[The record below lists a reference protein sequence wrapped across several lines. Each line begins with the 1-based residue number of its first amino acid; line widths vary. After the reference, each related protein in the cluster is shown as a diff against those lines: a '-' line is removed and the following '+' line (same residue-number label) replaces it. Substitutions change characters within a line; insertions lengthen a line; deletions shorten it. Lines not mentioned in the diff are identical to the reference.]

1 MDSRVLRLFLT
12 LAEER
17 HFGRAAA
24 RSHIAQPALSQT
36 IIGLET
42 ELGVRLFD
50 RSTRRVEITEAG
62 RRFTEHAQRI
72 VSSVDH
78 AVSDMR
84 AFADGF
90 TGRVSVGFVGT
101 ATYDVLPLLAH
112 RVREDL
118 PDIDLQLRGEL
129 LTPQLLDGL
138 GTGAYDLVLIRP
150 GLTDRPAPAVELEVL
165 RTEKLVAVLP
175 ASSPHANASI
185 VDLSD
190 LADET
195 FLTHPSQSRSTM
207 HHRVLAACARAGF
220 VPRTAEVSET
230 ATQVVSVAAGLG
242 VALAPEAVRHLGL
255 DGVVYRPLVA
265 EETVQL
271 SLARQKGDSTAA
283 VDAVAEL
290 VRSVVRAHHRPG
302 HTPGGDGPRGIAPVP
317 RHHPG

>member
-1 MDSRVLRLFLT
+1 MPEPIYAAAVDSRVLRLFLT

-112 RVREDL
+112 RVREQL

-138 GTGAYDLVLIRP
+138 GAGVYDLALVRP
-150 GLTDRPAPAVELEVL
+150 GPNDRPQDGPGSQLEFEVL
-165 RTEKLVAVLP
+165 RTERLVAVLP
-175 ASSPHANASI
+175 ASSPQARKS
-185 VDLSD
+185 VVD
-190 LADET
+190 LADLAGET

-255 DGVVYRPLVA
+255 DGVDYRPLAA

-271 SLARQKGDSTAA
+271 SLARRSGDSTAA
-283 VDAVAEL
+283 VRAVAEL
-290 VRSVVRAHHRPG
+290 VRSVAR
-302 HTPGGDGPRGIAPVP
+302 T
-317 RHHPG
+317 HHPPRFAQGR

>member
-1 MDSRVLRLFLT
+1 MPEPIYAAVVDSRVLRLFLT

-24 RSHIAQPALSQT
+24 RSHIAQPALSQK

-42 ELGVRLFD
+42 ELGVRLFN

-84 AFADGF
+84 AFANGF

-175 ASSPHANASI
+175 ASSPHAKEPEVSLA
-185 VDLSD
+185 D
-190 LADET
+190 LADDT

-207 HHRVLAACARAGF
+207 HHRVMAACARAGF
-220 VPRTAEVSET
+220 VPHTVEVSET

-255 DGVVYRPLVA
+255 DGVVYRPLAVD
-265 EETVQL
+265 ETVQL
-271 SLARQKGDSTAA
+271 SLVQRSGDSTAA
-283 VDAVAEL
+283 IVAVVEL
-290 VRSVVRAHHRPG
+290 IRSVMSRKRSPA
-302 HTPGGDGPRGIAPVP
+302 
-317 RHHPG
+317 